1 MIKLAM
7 QRKKQTAIR
16 VGLWLSIVVLITIIV
31 VIPGLLIKGSSSPSP
46 SDGTSLPANGSVQVS
61 AAAEAA
67 KSLIVPVYLTKEQRI
82 DRIPIESYVRGVVA
96 AEMPVE
102 FEAEA
107 LKAQALAARTYIV
120 RRILEK
126 DTSSVPVKGAWVTD
140 TVAHQAYLT
149 DSQLEAQWGAEAY
162 RQNAAKISSA
172 VEETKGL
179 ILTYDGKP
187 ITATF
192 FSTSNGYTENAEDYW
207 SEAIPYLRSVK
218 SPWDSKLSPR
228 YRETITMPYSEFARK
243 LGIGGSVA
251 ASSAVS
257 GSKTL
262 ETSDGH
268 RIKQIKIGGK
278 LFSGRQVREKLGLNS
293 SQFQFKLKGKDV
305 EITTTG
311 YGHGVGMSQWGA
323 NGMAKEGKTAEQI
336 VTYYYTGIQI
346 ESDASYLEQAS
357 KSDF

>member
-1 MIKLAM
+1 MIKLAA
-7 QRKKQTAIR
+7 QRKKQAAIWAA
-16 VGLWLSIVVLITIIV
+16 LWLSIVLVITV
-31 VIPGLLIKGSSSPSP
+31 AIPLLLVDRSPSP
-46 SDGTSLPANGSVQVS
+46 SQPDGSALAAQGTAESS
-61 AAAEAA
+61 AAAEAGL
-67 KSLIVPVYLTKEQRI
+67 SFLVPVYLTKEQRI

-102 FEAEA
+102 FEVEA

-120 RRILEK
+120 RRILEN

-162 RQNAAKISSA
+162 RTNAAKISRA
-172 VEETKGL
+172 VEETRGM
-179 ILTYDGKP
+179 ILTYEGKP

-207 SEAIPYLRSVK
+207 SDYIPYLRSVK

-228 YRETITMPYSEFARK
+228 FKETVTMPYSDFARK
-243 LGIGGSVA
+243 LGISGSVS

-257 GSKTL
+257 GSKTI
-262 ETSDGH
+262 EVSEGH

-278 LFSGRQVREKLGLNS
+278 LFSGRQVREKLGINS
-293 SQFQFKLKGKDV
+293 SQFQLKLKGKNV

-311 YGHGVGMSQWGA
+311 FGHGVGMSQWGA
-323 NGMAKEGKTAEQI
+323 NGMAKEGKTAEEI
-336 VTYYYTGIQI
+336 VTYYYTGIKI
-346 ESDASYLEQAS
+346 EKDASFLERAS
-357 KSDF
+357 KAEF

>member
-1 MIKLAM
+1 MIKLAA
-7 QRKKQTAIR
+7 QRKKQAAIWAA
-16 VGLWLSIVVLITIIV
+16 LWLSIVLVITLA
-31 VIPGLLIKGSSSPSP
+31 IPLLLVKQSSQTP
-46 SDGTSLPANGSVQVS
+46 SDGSSLPASGSVES
-61 AAAEAA
+61 AGTVDAA
-67 KSLIVPVYLTKEQRI
+67 KSLLIPVYLTKEQRI

-96 AEMPVE
+96 AEMPVD
-102 FEAEA
+102 FEVEA

-120 RRILEK
+120 RRMLEK
-126 DTSSVPVKGAWVTD
+126 DNSSVPVEGAWVTD

-162 RQNAAKISSA
+162 RKNTDKINRA

-179 ILTYDGKP
+179 ILTFGGKP

-207 SEAIPYLRSVK
+207 SEYIPYLRSVK
-218 SPWDSKLSPR
+218 SPWDSKLAPR
-228 YRETITMPYSEFARK
+228 YQETVTMPYSEFARK
-243 LGIGGSVA
+243 LGIGKTVS

-268 RIKQIKIGGK
+268 RIKQMRIGGK
-278 LFSGRQVREKLGLNS
+278 LFSGRQVRSKLGINS
-293 SQFQFKLKGKDV
+293 SQFQFKLKGTNG

-311 YGHGVGMSQWGA
+311 YGHGVGMSQSWPVA
-323 NGMAKEGKTAEQI
+323 LRCAWQ
-336 VTYYYTGIQI
+336 
-346 ESDASYLEQAS
+346 
-357 KSDF
+357 